1 MTGIAAPE
9 QPRIMVSVIGIS
21 PDLVRVFDAR
31 RSRADVDMVRVELGD
46 RHIAGDLRMM
56 NLVVERMALA
66 LVEIERARNGD
77 SL

>member
-1 MTGIAAPE
+1 
-9 QPRIMVSVIGIS
+9 MVSVIGIS

-31 RSRADVDMVRVELGD
+31 RSRSDVDMVRVELGD
-46 RHIAGDLRMM
+46 LHIAADLRTM

-77 SL
+77 QL